1 MKALVFGHSQ
11 SGGMGLDMV
20 AALKALGFD
29 VKRKTH
35 NGANDKAL
43 IADLPE
49 LGDPA
54 QYDRVFLYAGGNS
67 DDPTVDQIKA
77 LVNHF
82 GAAKTVVILPPVN
95 TGRDP
100 AKVAAQRAKNKGNY
114 DGLLGFVPVYS
125 IEADYADFT
134 SNTDHV
140 HLRAGS
146 KPSKDLV
153 ATVLGDLGLASG
165 GAIVP
170 STSSTTKAVL
180 IVGGAVLIAV
190 LLALV
195 TRSRRSRPRARS
207 KD

>member
-1 MKALVFGHSQ
+1 MKALIFGHSQ

-20 AALKALGFD
+20 AALKGLGFD

-35 NGANDKAL
+35 NGANDAAL
-43 IADLPE
+43 IKDLPD

-67 DDPTVDQIKA
+67 DNPTVDQIKQ

-82 GAAKTVVILPPVN
+82 GVSKTVVILPPVN
-95 TGRDP
+95 VGRKPD
-100 AKVAAQRAKNKGNY
+100 KVEAQRAKNKGNF
-114 DGLLGFVPVYS
+114 DGLQGFVPVYS

-146 KPSKDLV
+146 KPSVDLV
-153 ATVLGDLGLASG
+153 AKVLTDLGLSKG
-165 GAIVP
+165 GALA
-170 STSSTTKAVL
+170 TSSATKTVL
-180 IVGGAVLIAV
+180 IIGGAVLIAIV
-190 LLALV
+190 LALM
-195 TRSRRSRPRARS
+195 TRARGRR
-207 KD
+207 

>member
-20 AALKALGFD
+20 AALKKLGFD

-35 NGANDKAL
+35 NGANDAAL
-43 IADLPE
+43 LKDLPD

-67 DDPTVDQIKA
+67 DDPTVDQIKK
-77 LVNHF
+77 LVDTF
-82 GAAKTVVILPPVN
+82 GASKTVVILPPVN
-95 TGRDP
+95 VGRDP
-100 AKVAAQRAKNKGNY
+100 AKVEAQRAKNKGNF
-114 DGLLGFVPVYS
+114 DGLQGYVPVYS

-146 KPSKDLV
+146 KPSVDLV
-153 ATVLGDLGLASG
+153 AKVLGDIGLSG
-165 GAIVP
+165 GALAP
-170 STSSTTKAVL
+170 SGAKAAL
-180 IVGGAVLIAV
+180 IIGGAVLIAIV
-190 LLALV
+190 LALM
-195 TRSRRSRPRARS
+195 TRARGRR
-207 KD
+207 